1 VPIWMGMGN
10 EMTQPGAKRGCRLFS
25 RFYPSVGRLMI
36 VIWSGEVDVALGRHL
51 APKLTL
57 STGCAEVR
65 FSPQSGLDG
74 CEVITTND
82 R

>member
-1 VPIWMGMGN
+1 
-10 EMTQPGAKRGCRLFS
+10 
-25 RFYPSVGRLMI
+25 MI

-51 APKLTL
+51 GPKLTS
-57 STGCAEVR
+57 STGGAEVR